1 MPAQAQPTAAAASQQ
16 LPPQVEQAITELIS
30 ISGQS
35 RENCVRALAAAH
47 NQPDLAFE
55 ILMSGGLPEGDA
67 EMGGEEPYGEEGEDG
82 AAMADAMAAMG
93 GGAAAGGLDPAVQA
107 QLQALVNNPSFP
119 AIRQRLLTD

>member
-1 MPAQAQPTAAAASQQ
+1 M
-16 LPPQVEQAITELIS
+16 
-30 ISGQS
+30 
-35 RENCVRALAAAH
+35 RALAAAH

-107 QLQALVNNPSFP
+107 
-119 AIRQRLLTD
+119 